1 MIKHTLTKK
10 QQLVLCAMYVESLG
24 GLEGYSYN
32 TQAFKESLRIE
43 HRARQILIC
52 LNPRF
57 TCSQNTINYLQ
68 SYGLVG
74 SHFNVDTLYY
84 CLTSDGVAL
93 AKALF
98 KVLS

>member
-1 MIKHTLTKK
+1 MIKTLTKK

-24 GLEGYSYN
+24 GSTGCSN
-32 TQAFKESLRIE
+32 PATQAFKEP
-43 HRARQILIC
+43 AGKQILIC
-52 LNPRF
+52 LRPRF

-74 SHFNVDTLYY
+74 SHDWGYAHLFY
-84 CLTSDGVAL
+84 CLTPDGEEL

>member
-10 QQLVLCAMYVESLG
+10 QQLVLCAIYVESLG
-24 GLEGYSYN
+24 GSNGYSSPIA
-32 TQAFKESLRIE
+32 QAFKE
-43 HRARQILIC
+43 AGGKQILIC
-52 LNPRF
+52 ITPRF

-74 SHFNVDTLYY
+74 SHEAGYPHLFY
-84 CLTSDGVAL
+84 CLTPDGVAL